1 MPATDTNNYLTT
13 IGIVVKVNSV
23 AVKGATEFS
32 DLGASP
38 NMLDATKLTDT
49 VKVNKPGVQELPA
62 WVVTYLFNNNES
74 TSDFRVL
81 QALADAG
88 AAVPVEVDFPDG
100 TKFTNTGIPTN
111 YAVGGQVN
119 QMQTAKCEFALQGAW
134 TVTNPTGATS

>member
-1 MPATDTNNYLTT
+1 MPADTNNYLST
-13 IGIVVKVNSV
+13 IGIVVKVNNV

-38 NMLDATKLTDT
+38 NLLDATKLTDT
-49 VKVNKPGVQELPA
+49 VKVNVPGVQELPA
-62 WVVTYLFNNNES
+62 WVVTYLFNNNNND
-74 TSDFRVL
+74 SDFRTL
-81 QALADAG
+81 QTLSAAG
-88 AAVPVEVDFPDG
+88 TAVAVEVDMPDG